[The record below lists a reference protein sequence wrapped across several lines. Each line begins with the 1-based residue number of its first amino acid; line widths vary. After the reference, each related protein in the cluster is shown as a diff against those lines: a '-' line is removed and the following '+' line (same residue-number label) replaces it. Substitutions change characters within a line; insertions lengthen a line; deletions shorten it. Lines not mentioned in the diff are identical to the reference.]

1 MKDTGRRIKR
11 VTMPFYG
18 PNGEQGT
25 YTITPG
31 PGLNDFIVLDGW
43 SMGDHDESWIRI
55 FKDGIEV
62 KRISAYYAIAIE
74 WEIPENTDTDERE
87 VG

>member
-1 MKDTGRRIKR
+1 MRDTGRRIKR

-18 PNGEQGT
+18 PSGSGERST

-55 FKDGIEV
+55 FKNGIEV
-62 KRISAYYAIAIE
+62 KRISAYHAICIE
-74 WEIPENTDTDERE
+74 WETPENTDTTEE
-87 VG
+87 A